1 MKKYLL
7 LLFLVWLL
15 SWGAVAQTNSLI
27 VDGPML
33 FQNAT
38 STITRKSASGYVV
51 GHVAGP
57 SGNYFY
63 AYHAGDGTVPPTQSL
78 VAKNPIDAE
87 VYDMRV
93 DGDYVFFCGYN
104 KLDTCG
110 FCARFQLS
118 PLVSGIGISV
128 QELRFDSV
136 SVPLTR
142 LAVLSNTGT
151 KCMVAA
157 VCETH
162 IVQAD
167 FITPFGQEFPIPV
180 VSPYPE
186 RLFDIVK
193 ADGLVYVFGVDE
205 THNTLTV
212 RLFDTI
218 NNLYSPLLN
227 KVHWYS
233 GGGDLIVPYGACR
246 AVYMPDRAQIAV
258 VCQSSIG
265 DYPTNAALVNI
276 ACIGLS
282 SLQCEDRH
290 TLVVQR
296 RKDFRDL
303 AYLET
308 TGCLELLCFDPTNGD
323 TPMLEFRLDEPG
335 GYVANGLVPDERYW
349 SLDRMSGTRFVA
361 GSGYRWF
368 VQLSLPA
375 AWEQSC
381 LPRWQLP
388 ILRPQ
393 LYSHSIIASVSV
405 PAPSAVLNSYSGAA
419 AVPFQLGNS
428 CIH

>member
-7 LLFLVWLL
+7 LLFLVWLP

-63 AYHAGDGTVPPTQSL
+63 AIPCNDSTLSAQGFLANVPAGL
-78 VAKNPIDAE
+78 E

-93 DGDYVFFCGYN
+93 DGDYVFCCGFVSSSSQ
-104 KLDTCG
+104 G

-118 PLVSGIGISV
+118 ALLSGGTFSIEEKHFSLASSPLK
-128 QELRFDSV
+128 
-136 SVPLTR
+136 R

-151 KCMVAA
+151 ECKVAA
-157 VCETH
+157 VYKDG

-167 FITPFGQEFPIPV
+167 FITTANLTALIPV
-180 VSPYPE
+180 ITPYPE
-186 RLFDIVK
+186 QLFDIVK
-193 ADGLVYVFGVDE
+193 AGGRVYVFGVDE
-205 THNTLTV
+205 THYTLTV

-218 NNLYSPLLN
+218 NYLGSPLLN
-227 KVHWYS
+227 QVHWYS

-265 DYPTNAALVNI
+265 DYPTNALVNI
-276 ACIGLS
+276 ACIGFS

-308 TGCLELLCFDPTNGD
+308 TGRLELLCFDPTNGD

-393 LYSHSIIASVSV
+393 LYSHSIQSNVVIIKNLTSPNVHVTAS
-405 PAPSAVLNSYSGAA
+405 APY
-419 AVPFQLGNS
+419 QLGNS